1 MNYLSIEFGLL
12 FILFLCLYWS
22 LAFSYRIQNGL
33 LIVASYAL
41 VCTFNIEFAL
51 ILFGYT
57 VAVYFVAFLCVR
69 YPQKRCVKAIIVIMV
84 LGMLTIFKYYDFF
97 QENMQSAL
105 AKTGIDLSIPVVD
118 LLLPIGLSFYTFH
131 SVSYLVSV
139 RTKEIQPVS
148 FGTLLLYLS
157 FFPSLVAGP
166 INRAKVF
173 LPQIITT
180 GCRQVVELP
189 KAMLLLCLAIIKLFL
204 LSAFLS
210 DNYVNQ
216 VFASPSS
223 YSAET
228 VLTAVYA
235 YAFQIYFNFSGYTDL
250 VTAMAMLLGFQL
262 PKNFNFPYLANNLK
276 EFWSR
281 WHISLSQFI
290 RDYAYIPLGGSRR
303 GFTRT
308 QFNVLVAM
316 TLSGL
321 WHGAGLPFIFWGAL
335 HGVGLIIFNLKNRY
349 LSFIN
354 GWYFPAWFARLL
366 TFHYI
371 CFTWIF
377 FRSATL
383 SDAKEML
390 STLAHFSPS
399 AVLRG
404 EHFSLLMF
412 MLAIVAYPTFIS
424 CLKHAATLGK
434 KIHWVLSPLLL
445 SAFMWLAIV
454 FSPSGIPEFIY
465 ASF

>member
-41 VCTFNIEFAL
+41 ICTFNVEFAL

-57 VAVYFVAFLCVR
+57 TAVYAVAFLCIR
-69 YPQKRCVKAIIVIMV
+69 FPQAWGVKAIIVIMV
-84 LGMLTIFKYYDFF
+84 FGMLTIFKYYNFF

-139 RTKEIQPVS
+139 RTKEIQAAS

-157 FFPSLVAGP
+157 FFPSLIAGP
-166 INRAKVF
+166 INRANRF
-173 LPQIITT
+173 IPQIIPTT
-180 GCRQVVELP
+180 CRQVIELP

-216 VFASPSS
+216 IFASPSS

-228 VLTAVYA
+228 VLTGVYA

-262 PKNFNFPYLANNLK
+262 PKNFNYPYLANNLK
-276 EFWSR
+276 EFWAR

-290 RDYAYIPLGGSRR
+290 RDYVYIPLGGSRR

-308 QFNVLVAM
+308 QCHVLIAM

-321 WHGAGLPFIFWGAL
+321 WHGAGLPFILWGAL
-335 HGVGLIIFNLKNRY
+335 HGVGLVIFNLKNRY
-349 LSFIN
+349 FPAIS
-354 GWYFPAWFARLL
+354 GWYFPAWLARLI

-383 SDAKEML
+383 SDAQELL
-390 STLAHFSPS
+390 STLANFSPS
-399 AVLRG
+399 SILRG
-404 EHFSLLMF
+404 EYFSLLMF
-412 MLAIVAYPTFIS
+412 MLVIVAYPTFIS
-424 CLKHAATLGK
+424 GLKHVSTLGI

-445 SAFMWLAIV
+445 STIMWLAIV